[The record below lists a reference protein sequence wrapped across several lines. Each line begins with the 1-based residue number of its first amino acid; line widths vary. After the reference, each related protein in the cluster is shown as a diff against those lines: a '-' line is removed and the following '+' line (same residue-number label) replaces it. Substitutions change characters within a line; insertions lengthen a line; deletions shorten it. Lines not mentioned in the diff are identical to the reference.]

1 MLVIF
6 MVLIL
11 NAKIDNMSIAIGK
24 WVPTIARKIDAENP
38 TAAMKINLKGIG
50 IGDGLM
56 SPTDSAIYGD
66 ELYQARRKSGTL
78 SNCNNYVD

>member
-1 MLVIF
+1 MLVVYI
-6 MVLIL
+6 VLIL
-11 NAKIDNMSIAIGK
+11 NAKNYNMSVIIGK

-66 ELYQARRKSGTL
+66 ELYQAKRKIWTL
-78 SNCNNYVD
+78 RKLQQLN

>member
-1 MLVIF
+1 MSVI
-6 MVLIL
+6 
-11 NAKIDNMSIAIGK
+11 IGK

-66 ELYQARRKSGTL
+66 ELYQARRKIRTL
-78 SNCNNYVD
+78 TKCNNYID

>member
-1 MLVIF
+1 
-6 MVLIL
+6 
-11 NAKIDNMSIAIGK
+11 MSITIGK

-66 ELYQARRKSGTL
+66 ELYQARRISRTL
-78 SNCNNYVD
+78 SKCNNCVD

>member
-1 MLVIF
+1 MSVI
-6 MVLIL
+6 
-11 NAKIDNMSIAIGK
+11 IGK

-66 ELYQARRKSGTL
+66 ELYQARIKL
-78 SNCNNYVD
+78 KL